1 MAASTA
7 ERVGRGT
14 HVLALPNVLSLV
26 RIAIVPAVVLVLYV
40 PTRGARAVAG
50 LLFLIASI
58 TDFLDGW
65 IARRHGVTTA
75 LGKFLDPLADKVLV
89 IAVLVM
95 LAAEPPEPRVPAWMA
110 VVITLREFA
119 VTGLRALASSSGV
132 VLAAEELG
140 KYKTILQMFALECL
154 LVHFTWALPGTDL
167 AIDFHAAG
175 MRFLWVALALSVWSG
190 VDYYVRILRR
200 LPLD

>member
-1 MAASTA
+1 VVASTA
-7 ERVGRGT
+7 ERVGRGANL
-14 HVLALPNVLSLV
+14 LALPNVLSLV
-26 RIAIVPAVVLVLYV
+26 RVALVPLVVVVLYD
-40 PTRGARAVAG
+40 PAPGARAFAG
-50 LLFLIASI
+50 LLFLVACV

-65 IARRHGVTTA
+65 IARRHGITSA
-75 LGKFLDPLADKVLV
+75 LGKFLDPLADKLIV

-95 LAAEPPEPRVPAWMA
+95 LAAVPPEPRVPAWMA
-110 VVITLREFA
+110 VVIALREFA

-140 KYKTILQMFALECL
+140 KYKTIFQMFALECL
-154 LVHFTWALPGTDL
+154 LVHFTWTLPGTPL

-175 MRFLWVALALSVWSG
+175 MRFLWVALVLSVWSG

-200 LPLD
+200 LPLA